1 MTNKTEYN
9 LKRLNIALVPEA
21 KADIKKLVKE
31 TKEFKDEPEII
42 RALGIQGAAS
52 IIGLDI
58 NAKTTL
64 NLYSEKKLM

>member
-9 LKRLNIALVPEA
+9 LKGLNIALVPEA
-21 KADIKKLVKE
+21 KAGIKKQVKA
-31 TKEFKDEPEII
+31 TKEFKNEVEIT
-42 RALGIQGAAS
+42 RALGIQDAAS

-64 NLYSEKKLM
+64 TLYSGKKLM